1 MGLRDVL
8 NEYLNNFSDMQKRIN
23 RAMNE
28 ELQKKYNI
36 NLDELLKDDD
46 KKKDTKKEEKKK

>member
-1 MGLRDVL
+1 
-8 NEYLNNFSDMQKRIN
+8 MQNRIN

-46 KKKDTKKEEKKK
+46 KKKGEKKK

>member
-36 NLDELLKDDD
+36 NLDELLKDE
-46 KKKDTKKEEKKK
+46 KDTKKDEKKK